1 MPLDKGV
8 EVPKGFIESILVIN
22 GKKIRGWIW
31 GSDNEKRYCVVYA
44 MNSDGRKDFYRYDM
58 EEGTIQRYFVDPNA
72 DTGVSKAEYDVL
84 EKKYERSNEWLRNVI
99 ALAIILAVF
108 VIILLISK
116 APNKK
121 KTKKVSKKVTK
132 KKKNKSNITKNVD
145 LISDKDQDEEA
156 HLEYMPLGQKREEV
170 NETRENQS
178 DTDDGFAEV
187 DISDETD
194 ESPEIKDE
202 QKEEI
207 KSEQTDEESKEEQK
221 KKDSDDFEDVDV

>member
-1 MPLDKGV
+1 M

-121 KTKKVSKKVTK
+121 KAKKVSKKVTK

-145 LISDKDQDEEA
+145 LISDKDQDDEA
-156 HLEYMPLGQKREEV
+156 PLEYMPLGQKKEEV
-170 NETRENQS
+170 KEMKESQP

-187 DISDETD
+187 DISDGTD
-194 ESPEIKDE
+194 ESTDTKDE

-207 KSEQTDEESKEEQK
+207 KAEQTDEELNEEQK
-221 KKDSDDFEDVDV
+221 KKDSDDFEDVDI